1 MGDSMRKTAAVTIG
15 IMAALMVCPV
25 LLSAQEEVKP
35 VILLYHGPKVGDQD
49 LRIYGQALAEVIN
62 ADSRMKDKAEIVLV
76 GDQDLMN
83 TLLYFP
89 QVKCVVVALT
99 TWELVADRIV
109 PSLAWYFNQGGAIV
123 GMGNAGNGAVTKVL
137 NGSVFPLFGNQYRM
151 PDPAWFC
158 KNSTTGELRPVP
170 TPVCKAG
177 EVRTSL
183 RQTIYVK
190 TTAHEITEG
199 VADQFMVN
207 DKRFVVH
214 MNTTASPPAFLQLQ
228 PSKGTYADVYS
239 DSQLGAPLVVVY
251 EENGTSVTFAG
262 TDQISVKPTDESYYE
277 TGFLGDANFK
287 KLFQNAVYFAWSKE
301 KKYTAAMDRA
311 QDEFTKMEQEEEEL
325 KARVK
330 ESQKSE
336 KSSKLMRSVLLIA
349 VGVVLIVIISYFC
362 FVIPARQR
370 KGAAAQAPPETPA
383 QKQA

>member
-1 MGDSMRKTAAVTIG
+1 
-15 IMAALMVCPV
+15 MVCPV

-49 LRIYGQALAEVIN
+49 LRIYGQALADVID

-109 PSLAWYFNQGGAIV
+109 PSLRWYFNEGGAIV
-123 GMGNAGNGAVTKVL
+123 GMGNAGNGAVTKIL

-151 PDPAWFC
+151 PDPSWFC
-158 KNSTTGELRPVP
+158 KNAATGELRPVP

-177 EVRTSL
+177 ETRVSM
-183 RQTIYVK
+183 RQLVYVK

-199 VADQFMVN
+199 VADQFMLN
-207 DKRFVVH
+207 DTRFVIH

-228 PSKGTYADVYS
+228 PKKGTFTEVYS

-262 TDQISVKPTDESYYE
+262 TDKISVKPTDESYYDRC
-277 TGFLGDANFK
+277 FLSDSNFK

-301 KKYTAAMDRA
+301 KKYTAAMERA
-311 QDEFTKMEQEEEEL
+311 KEEFANMKQEEEDL

-330 ESQKSE
+330 ESQKNE

-370 KGAAAQAPPETPA
+370 KAAAGQAPAETPA

>member
-49 LRIYGQALAEVIN
+49 LRIYGEALAKVIN
-62 ADSRMKDKAEIVLV
+62 DDSRMKDKAEIVLV

-109 PSLAWYFNQGGAIV
+109 PSLGWYFNQGGAIV
-123 GMGNAGNGAVTKVL
+123 GLGNAGNGAVTKIL

-151 PDPAWFC
+151 PDPSWFC
-158 KNSTTGELRPVP
+158 KNAATGELRPVP
-170 TPVCKAG
+170 TPVCQAG
-177 EVRTSL
+177 ETRVSM
-183 RQTIYVK
+183 RQLVYVK

-199 VADQFMVN
+199 VADQFMLN
-207 DKRFVVH
+207 DTRFVIH

-228 PSKGTYADVYS
+228 PKKGTFTEVYS

-262 TDQISVKPTDESYYE
+262 TDKISVKPTDESYYDRC
-277 TGFLGDANFK
+277 FLSDSNFK

-301 KKYTAAMDRA
+301 KKYTAAMERA
-311 QDEFTKMEQEEEEL
+311 KEEFAKMKQEEEDL

-330 ESQKSE
+330 ESQKNE

-370 KGAAAQAPPETPA
+370 KAAAGQAPAETPA